1 MMENYLEYLEK
12 LQKEMNLDEKVNR
25 DELEKYRDLYS
36 KYSTLSSLFGVIG
49 IALALSMIVVAQYSR
64 IGVLVVLVVLFG
76 VMYFVVNF
84 GDKSEHY
91 CELMCKERDK
101 VYNLNYSNIKNII
114 INDGD
119 ERLQQLVTW
128 WRMCEL
134 SAENE
139 EKYSELLRIVNDVC
153 REYVILWR

>member
-1 MMENYLEYLEK
+1 MENYLLYLDK
-12 LQKEMNLDEKVNR
+12 LQKEMNLEEEVNHNK
-25 DELEKYRDLYS
+25 LEEYRKLWSNYNN
-36 KYSTLSSLFGVIG
+36 LASLFGFIG
-49 IALALSMIVVAQYSR
+49 IALALSMIFVAHYSR
-64 IGVLVVLVVLFG
+64 IGVLVVLVMTFG
-76 VMYFVVNF
+76 SMYFVVKF

-91 CELMCKERDK
+91 GELVCNERDK

-119 ERLQQLVTW
+119 EHMQQLVTW

-134 SAENE
+134 SAEDKD
-139 EKYSELLRIVNDVC
+139 KYAELLRILDNVC

>member
-1 MMENYLEYLEK
+1 MENYLEYLEK

-36 KYSTLSSLFGVIG
+36 KYSTLSSLFGFIG
-49 IALALSMIVVAQYSR
+49 IALALSMIFVAQYSR
-64 IGVLVVLVVLFG
+64 MGVLVVLVVLFG

-91 CELMCKERDK
+91 CELMCKERDR

-114 INDGD
+114 VNDGD
-119 ERLQQLVTW
+119 EHMKQLVTW

-134 SAENE
+134 SASDK
-139 EKYSELLRIVNDVC
+139 EKYAELLRIVYDVC

>member
-1 MMENYLEYLEK
+1 MEHYLDYLEK
-12 LQKEMNLDEKVNR
+12 LQQEMNLDEKVNHN
-25 DELEKYRDLYS
+25 ELKKYRDLYS
-36 KYSTLSSLFGVIG
+36 KYGTLASWFGVLG
-49 IALALSMIVVAQYSR
+49 IVSALSLIFVAPYSR
-64 IGVLVVLVVLFG
+64 IGALVVLVMIFG
-76 VMYFVVNF
+76 SMYLVAEF

-91 CELMCKERDK
+91 GELMCKERDK
-101 VYNLNYSNIKNII
+101 VYDLNYSNIKNII

-119 ERLQQLVTW
+119 EHMQQLVTW

-134 SAENE
+134 SSENE